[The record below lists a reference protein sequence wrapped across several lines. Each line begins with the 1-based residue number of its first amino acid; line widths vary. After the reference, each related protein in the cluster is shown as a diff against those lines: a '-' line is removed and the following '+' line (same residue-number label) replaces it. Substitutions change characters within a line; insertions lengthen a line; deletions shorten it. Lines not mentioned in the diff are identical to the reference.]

1 MKTEIR
7 SKKVEQEIEER
18 VYIANDGKE
27 FKTADECINY
37 EKKTTNL
44 KILSE
49 LKSFKSGEKTWYF
62 IKDKDDL
69 SNFMAYC
76 QSCETE
82 GTNINYTI
90 TNIYGNTKPLTEE
103 NRKELLNT
111 WVAIILKEK
120 PTQRLCYDVTYK
132 LMSFKQIFNQVSN
145 LAIKI
150 NNAMEE

>member
-18 VYIANDGKE
+18 VYIAHDGKE

-49 LKSFKSGEKTWYF
+49 LKSFKSGEKAWYF
-62 IKDKDDL
+62 IKNEKDL
-69 SNFMAYC
+69 SHLISYC
-76 QSCETE
+76 QSCEGE

-90 TNIYGNTKPLTEE
+90 TNIYGNTKLLSEE

-111 WVAIILKEK
+111 WVAIVSKISSPFSYYVIYEF
-120 PTQRLCYDVTYK
+120 
-132 LMSFKQIFNQVSN
+132 MSFKQIFNQVSN